1 MLLNLVSNH
10 YLSLSMHKLS
20 FLLFPIR
27 LVHAL
32 LVRSSLLPQK
42 PLQELGIDLKRPI
55 VYILK
60 KESLNDIAALAALCK
75 KLDLP
80 DPSIQAN
87 DKLPNMLFI
96 ESKQSL
102 LSIESSDCLEKLQ
115 DLLQMHQ
122 LDPSLNVQLLPVSTF
137 WGREPGSSQDNLFR
151 TILDSLPHGIQK
163 LFMLIF
169 FGRRNYILLSEP
181 VSLRIMSDKHG
192 SDKKIAHKLIRV
204 ARSHFRQQ
212 HKTVVGPYLPQRSIF
227 IKQLLKS
234 ERLKKIVMDEMKA
247 RHISEHEANT
257 LVFNHLN
264 EIAANYTDKSMR
276 MFDHVLRWLW
286 NKVYQGITIHGSDAV
301 RKRAQ
306 DGHGIVYVPCHRS
319 HIDYLLLSYIVYHQ
333 GMVPPHIAAG
343 INLNFWPAGP
353 VLRKGGAFFI
363 RRSFSGDKLYT
374 EVFKAYLDHLFNK
387 GYAVEFFPEGGRSRT
402 GRLLQPKTGMLAM
415 TLQSVLRG
423 LDRPVSLVP
432 IYLGYDHVAEVA
444 TYHKELSGQKKKKE
458 SVWQVIKTLKN
469 LKNYGQAYVNFGEP
483 ITLQKY
489 LSQVNPSWKQSIG
502 IPLQH
507 KPKWLTQCVNELSTK
522 IMCDINRA
530 AAITSVSLTSLIL
543 LSTKQNTLEKPLFE
557 SQLDLY
563 LSILPAWFYSNKMSM
578 PTLTSGQII
587 QQALT
592 LDKIRIIDDEF
603 GQIIS
608 LNNPISMNYYRNNI
622 LHVFAVPA
630 LIAKIVLSGSQ
641 VHRQNI
647 LQQALQLLQILKT
660 ELFIEMHD
668 DIVYLNQIIDSMIT
682 NKLIEIDAD
691 HKITP
696 VSQHK
701 TQLSILSRTIHEMMQ
716 RYSILFHVLRQHP
729 AIERSALETR
739 CQLLARRLGQLDG
752 IHAPDFFDKKLYG
765 SLIKRLQT
773 LDNYQL
779 EPQIAPTYDML
790 NVLLPESSIRSLAI
804 A

>member
-1 MLLNLVSNH
+1 M
-10 YLSLSMHKLS
+10 
-20 FLLFPIR
+20 
-27 LVHAL
+27 HAL

-42 PLQELGIDLKRPI
+42 PLQELGIDLGRPI

-60 KESLNDIAALAALCK
+60 KESLNDIVALNTLCQ
-75 KLDLP
+75 KLNLP
-80 DPSIQAN
+80 HPTAEAIGN
-87 DKLPNMLFI
+87 IPNMLFI
-96 ESKQSL
+96 ESKQSV
-102 LSIESSDCLEKLQ
+102 LSIESDNCLERLQ
-115 DLLQMHQ
+115 DLLQQHQ
-122 LDPSLNVQLLPVSTF
+122 LDQALDVQLLPISSF
-137 WGREPGSSQDNLFR
+137 WGRKPGSSQDNLFR
-151 TILDSLPHGIQK
+151 TILDSLPQSIRK
-163 LFMLIF
+163 FFMLIF
-169 FGRRNYILLSEP
+169 FGRRNYILLSKP
-181 VSLRIMSDKHG
+181 VSLRTMSDKYG
-192 SDKKIAHKLIRV
+192 SDTKIAHKLIRV
-204 ARSHFRQQ
+204 ARTHFRQQ

-227 IKQLLKS
+227 IKQLMRS
-234 ERLKKIVMDEMKA
+234 ERLKKIVTDEMKY
-247 RHISEHEANT
+247 RNISEQEANT
-257 LVFNHLN
+257 LAFNHLN
-264 EIAANYTDKSMR
+264 EIAANYTDNAMR

-286 NKVYQGITIHGSDAV
+286 NKVYQGITVQGSDAV
-301 RKRAQ
+301 RQHAQ

-363 RRSFSGDKLYT
+363 RRSFSGDKFYT
-374 EVFKAYLDHLFNK
+374 EVFKAYLDHLFNQ

-444 TYHKELSGQKKKKE
+444 TYHRELSGQKKKKE

-489 LSQVNPSWKQSIG
+489 LSQANPDWKQTVG
-502 IPLQH
+502 EPLQH
-507 KPKWLTQCVNELSTK
+507 KPKWLTQCVNELSNK

-557 SQLDLY
+557 SQLELY
-563 LSILPAWFYSNKMSM
+563 LNILPSWFYSHKMSM
-578 PTLTSGQII
+578 PTLTSQQII

-592 LDKIRIIDDEF
+592 LDKISIINDDF

-608 LNNPISMNYYRNNI
+608 LNSPISMNYYRNNI

-630 LIAKIVLSGSQ
+630 LIARIILLRSHIARQDILEQASQ
-641 VHRQNI
+641 LI
-647 LQQALQLLQILKT
+647 QILKA
-660 ELFIEMHD
+660 ELFIDTHD
-668 DIVYLNQIIDSMIT
+668 DITYLNRIIDSMIA
-682 NKLIEIDAD
+682 NELIAINDANEITVVTR
-691 HKITP
+691 HKI
-696 VSQHK
+696 K
-701 TQLSILSRTIHEMMQ
+701 LSLLSRTIHELMQ
-716 RYSILFHVLRQHP
+716 RYSILFHVLKQHP
-729 AIERSALETR
+729 SIERSALETK
-739 CQLLARRLGQLDG
+739 CHLLAQRLGQIDG
-752 IHAPDFFDKKLYG
+752 IQAPDFFDKKLYG

-773 LDNYQL
+773 LDDYQL
-779 EPQIAPTYDML
+779 QPQIVPTYDML
-790 NVLLPESSIRSLAI
+790 NVLLPEGTIKSLSAV
-804 A
+804 